1 MKHIFFIILFAA
13 SFSTYG
19 QTPYI
24 STNGRIILQ
33 TGSIQQF
40 DTPDIYVSISYNV
53 RLETWT
59 AHLDLYKPAS
69 TSLYGEYN
77 INYTKSDINA
87 YTGTG
92 TQQIDKM
99 QNAVSQ
105 AVAATLLALN
115 PSITFTQN

>member
-1 MKHIFFIILFAA
+1 MKHIFFILFFFVSLSAYA
-13 SFSTYG
+13 

-24 STNGRIILQ
+24 STDGRIILVS
-33 TGSIQQF
+33 GSIQQY
-40 DTPDIYVSISYNV
+40 DTPDIYVSVSYNV
-53 RLETWT
+53 LRETWT
-59 AHLDLYKPAS
+59 AHLDLYKPGSSA
-69 TSLYGEYN
+69 LYGEYN

>member
-53 RLETWT
+53 RLETWN
-59 AHLDLYKPAS
+59 AHLDLYKPGSDA
-69 TSLYGEYN
+69 LYGEYN
-77 INYTKSDINA
+77 IDFTKADING

-92 TQQIDKM
+92 TEQTDKI
-99 QNAVSQ
+99 QNAV
-105 AVAATLLALN
+105 TLALIDVLELLN
-115 PSITFTQN
+115 PTITFTDN